1 MARFLFDDSG
11 DAFAFVRGRYVHGL
25 DGRALAQVSGS
36 QVHLLSGEHVGE
48 IYGDMVVD
56 RDSGSPGPIA
66 PADIPA
72 RATAPAD
79 PGNRGL
85 REVTYRDVSRHLL
98 SP

>member
-11 DAFAFVRGRYVHGL
+11 NAFAFLRGRYVHGL
-25 DGRALAQVSGS
+25 DGRALAQVSGT
-36 QVHLLSGEHVGE
+36 QVHRLSGEHVGE

-56 RDSGSPGPIA
+56 RGNGDHGTIA

-72 RATAPAD
+72 RAAAPAN

-85 REVTYRDVSRHLL
+85 REVTYRDVSRLL
-98 SP
+98 LD

>member
-36 QVHLLSGEHVGE
+36 QVHRLSGEHVGE

-56 RDSGSPGPIA
+56 RDNGGHPAIA

-72 RATAPAD
+72 RVTAPTD

-85 REVTYRDVSRHLL
+85 REVTYRDVSHRLL
-98 SP
+98 D

>member
-1 MARFLFDDSG
+1 MARFLFDDTG

-56 RDSGSPGPIA
+56 RDHGPRGAIA
-66 PADIPA
+66 PSDIPQ
-72 RATAPAD
+72 RATPPAD

-85 REVTYRDVSRHLL
+85 REVDYRDVSRSLL
-98 SP
+98 D